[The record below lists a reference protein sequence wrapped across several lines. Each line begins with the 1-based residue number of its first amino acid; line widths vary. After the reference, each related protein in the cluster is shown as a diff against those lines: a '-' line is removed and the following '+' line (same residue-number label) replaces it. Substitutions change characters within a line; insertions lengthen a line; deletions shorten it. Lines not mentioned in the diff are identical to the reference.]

1 MGSVETL
8 RAGELQRMTAGIGI
22 VHSEFNASKTE
33 PLHFFQIW
41 IRPSRNGLTPSYE
54 PMALTPEQKAG
65 KLFQVAPPDTGAMKI
80 NQDARVF
87 VGDVTAGGTLKHAF
101 APGRFARLHLI
112 RGGVSVN
119 GNDLE
124 TGDAAAITAESTPGI
139 QGRAPA
145 SEVLLFDLA

>member
-54 PMALTPEQKAG
+54 PMALTPAEQKAG

-87 VGDVTAGGTLKHAF
+87 VGDVTAG
-101 APGRFARLHLI
+101 RRVEARPRARPL
-112 RGGVSVN
+112 R
-119 GNDLE
+119 
-124 TGDAAAITAESTPGI
+124 AAAPDPRRRVGERQRS
-139 QGRAPA
+139 
-145 SEVLLFDLA
+145 